1 MHLARRHTRADVFS
15 PGGGVFFDRS
25 VVVGITL
32 CHPVSK
38 KRLRLLEVFF
48 WKKKKMNSR
57 TDDCTCWLMWYFMSM
72 VIFNR
77 LTILFRI
84 TSYVSWLRNGNKLFV
99 TGAQICWIYNRELS
113 LKLRFLGMG
122 VYIRHRRGNSNCAE
136 ILTPPQDGGE
146 RGWGGW
152 GLSKVKFSRSP
163 LITFDDFRGHP
174 RPPPPPPPPPPMSSL
189 SKQIWVSP
197 FWTLPKFSAI
207 PP

>member
-48 WKKKKMNSR
+48 WKKKMNSR

-84 TSYVSWLRNGNKLFV
+84 TSYASWLRNGNKLFV

-113 LKLRFLGMG
+113 LKPRFL
-122 VYIRHRRGNSNCAE
+122 VWVCTYDIDAV
-136 ILTPPQDGGE
+136 ILLV
-146 RGWGGW
+146 RKYW
-152 GLSKVKFSRSP
+152 R
-163 LITFDDFRGHP
+163 HP
-174 RPPPPPPPPPPMSSL
+174 RTGGGKGVGRMG
-189 SKQIWVSP
+189 SKQGEI
-197 FWTLPKFSAI
+197 
-207 PP
+207 

>member
-1 MHLARRHTRADVFS
+1 MCPSVSFSLAKNASREETHASGRFLAGR
-15 PGGGVFFDRS
+15 GVFFDRS

-48 WKKKKMNSR
+48 WKKKMNSR

-84 TSYVSWLRNGNKLFV
+84 TLYSSWLRNGNKLFL
-99 TGAQICWIYNRELS
+99 TGAQICWIYNQELS

-122 VYIRHRRGNSNCAE
+122 VYIRHRRGNSACAE

-146 RGWGGW
+146 G
-152 GLSKVKFSRSP
+152 VKFSRSP
-163 LITFDDFRGHP
+163 
-174 RPPPPPPPPPPMSSL
+174 
-189 SKQIWVSP
+189 
-197 FWTLPKFSAI
+197 
-207 PP
+207 